1 MSGGNESYKRWNKPT
16 RNIFKEDGTLKKG
29 QTYQGYYIVRNK
41 EKYMGDPSLVVFRS
55 AWEFSFCMWA
65 DYSDSILNW
74 SSEPIKIPY
83 YDKVSKLEECRKLG
97 LNPNNPSNWVQ
108 KNYNTDF
115 WIRIQKPDGNIEKWF
130 IEVKPKHKLSKP
142 KPVPP
147 EAPLRDQKR
156 FNRLAKEFL
165 INEAKF
171 EAMTSWT
178 TRNGASF
185 YIFTEDQLDK
195 FGIVHPVSSGKLSRF
210 DIRRKE
216 NKYHIRTV

>member
-16 RNIFKEDGTLKKG
+16 KNIFNEDGTLKKG

-41 EKYMGDPSLVVFRS
+41 EKYIGDPSLVVFRS

-74 SSEPIKIPY
+74 SSEPVRIPY
-83 YDKVSKLEECRKLG
+83 YDKVSKLEECKKLG
-97 LNPNNPSNWVQ
+97 LNPNNPSNWIQ

-130 IEVKPKHKLSKP
+130 IEIKPRHKLMKP

-147 EAPLRDQKR
+147 NSPLRDQKR

-171 EAMTSWT
+171 EAMNNWS

-195 FGIVHPVSSGKLSRF
+195 FGIVHPVSSGKISRF

>member
-16 RNIFKEDGTLKKG
+16 KNVFKEDGTLKRG
-29 QTYQGYYIVRNK
+29 QTHQGYYIVKNK
-41 EKYMGDPSLVVFRS
+41 EKYIGDPSLVVFRS

-74 SSEPIKIPY
+74 SSEPVKIPY
-83 YDKVSKLEECRKLG
+83 YDRVSKLEECKKLG
-97 LNPNNPSNWVQ
+97 LNPNNPSNWIQ

-115 WIRIQKPDGNIEKWF
+115 WIRIQKPAGDIEKWF
-130 IEVKPKHKLSKP
+130 IEVKPRHKLQKP
-142 KPVPP
+142 KPVPSDS
-147 EAPLRDQKR
+147 PLRDQKR

-171 EAMTSWT
+171 EAMNNWSI
-178 TRNGASF
+178 RNGAKF

-195 FGIVHPVSSGKLSRF
+195 FGIVHPVSNGKISRF

-216 NKYHIRTV
+216 NKYHIMTV